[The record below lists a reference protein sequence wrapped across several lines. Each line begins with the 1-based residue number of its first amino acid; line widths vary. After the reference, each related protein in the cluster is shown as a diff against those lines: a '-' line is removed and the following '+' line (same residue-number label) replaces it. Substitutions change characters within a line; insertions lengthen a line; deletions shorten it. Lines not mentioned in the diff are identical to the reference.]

1 MRKGLVK
8 VWICLS
14 LAVIVS
20 IVFVAISSANSNNY
34 SYPNLFEYRDDLGY
48 LFDRPKVLYEEFD
61 YTNLIQ
67 SDLKYNEIKLLDNE
81 TEFHNMTVEEYD
93 NYLKD
98 KSIQR
103 RTPSSVEEY
112 IIDTGS
118 RMAAYYYRCRYTE
131 LKNGGIIFNNDCIS
145 ILKPKFHTET
155 QDYKDNTC
163 KVYKS
168 EIVYSGNKDNIV
180 NGSIVASL
188 YVIVS
193 DDNTIKSMNMAESRP
208 VVSLIDK
215 NNILVSITGSAA
227 TDGSIYKVGYKIPM
241 YEKAQYIGP
250 DISLPMCNGAI
261 LASYLSSYRNVFI
274 QPSRVA
280 TALYPV
286 TYDAKNNLPHEN
298 IEKLKEYDT
307 DIEYRDFTG
316 ITQYAVR
323 DILKETDDKITMYTQ
338 SQMGY
343 IAGLIAGIKNNKPSM
358 ITTISRGNKTD
369 VETGRFKINIPTHII
384 MANGYIDNDIVVG
397 FDPSLSMNTLET
409 DSNPR
414 MWMLHSNSVEHLMDV
429 HIFIEGDT
437 DYRLYNINDV
447 IKSKNSIDISNQNQ
461 KKIISESDITLLDMQ
476 NLGDVIDTEFEYNV
490 ENGFN
495 FKEELASIA
504 AKNGSSPLLA
514 TIQQTQFTQ
523 EDYMKLHNLEY
534 TEEELL
540 ELDEEERQKVQ
551 YELDRKH
558 RMELL
563 ASALGITLEQFSRLH
578 SGYTPYSQ
586 SIVNSYIKDNM
597 ELYTYVIIAKAS
609 EGITWNGNNFDF
621 ASALIT
627 FGEQDY
633 TNSML
638 VLKKLLMYRKHPT
651 SIVNYNDM
659 EDTLR
664 KVNSKKECLVILLE
678 EIRTGKQLMYTV
690 DSIERVILEDS
701 NGASYGRYRVNLLNP
716 YNTVTSKGNES
727 NKYELPAF
735 VDRGDPLTK
744 LTCTDNDT
752 SYIYK
757 FKEAMYTPLNVTS
770 SIRDN
775 TYFSYGIT
783 PTFVN

>member
-61 YTNLIQ
+61 YTNL
-67 SDLKYNEIKLLDNE
+67 LE
-81 TEFHNMTVEEYD
+81 
-93 NYLKD
+93 
-98 KSIQR
+98 
-103 RTPSSVEEY
+103 
-112 IIDTGS
+112 
-118 RMAAYYYRCRYTE
+118 
-131 LKNGGIIFNNDCIS
+131 NN
-145 ILKPKFHTET
+145 KE
-155 QDYKDNTC
+155 
-163 KVYKS
+163 
-168 EIVYSGNKDNIV
+168 
-180 NGSIVASL
+180 
-188 YVIVS
+188 
-193 DDNTIKSMNMAESRP
+193 DD
-208 VVSLIDK
+208 
-215 NNILVSITGSAA
+215 SITG
-227 TDGSIYKVGYKIPM
+227 
-241 YEKAQYIGP
+241 E
-250 DISLPMCNGAI
+250 
-261 LASYLSSYRNVFI
+261 
-274 QPSRVA
+274 
-280 TALYPV
+280 
-286 TYDAKNNLPHEN
+286 
-298 IEKLKEYDT
+298 
-307 DIEYRDFTG
+307 
-316 ITQYAVR
+316 
-323 DILKETDDKITMYTQ
+323 
-338 SQMGY
+338 
-343 IAGLIAGIKNNKPSM
+343 
-358 ITTISRGNKTD
+358 
-369 VETGRFKINIPTHII
+369 
-384 MANGYIDNDIVVG
+384 
-397 FDPSLSMNTLET
+397 
-409 DSNPR
+409 
-414 MWMLHSNSVEHLMDV
+414 
-429 HIFIEGDT
+429 
-437 DYRLYNINDV
+437 
-447 IKSKNSIDISNQNQ
+447 
-461 KKIISESDITLLDMQ
+461 DITLLDMQ

-495 FKEELASIA
+495 FKEELASIK

-523 EDYMKLHNLEY
+523 EDYMKLHDLEY

-558 RMELL
+558 RIELL

-586 SIVNSYIKDNM
+586 SIVNSYIEDNM

-609 EGITWNGNNFDF
+609 EGITWDGNNFDF

-638 VLKKLLMYRKHPT
+638 ALKKLLMYRKHPT
-651 SIVNYNDM
+651 STVNYNDM
-659 EDTLR
+659 EDTFR

-678 EIRTGKQLMYTV
+678 ESRTGKQLMYTV
-690 DSIERVILEDS
+690 DSIERVIWEDEDS

-716 YNTVTSKGNES
+716 YSTVTYDGNE
-727 NKYELPAF
+727 NDKYKLPVF
-735 VDRGDPLTK
+735 VDRGQSLTK
-744 LTCTDNDT
+744 LM
-752 SYIYK
+752 YIDELVGDVYK